1 MIEDMLEDLG
11 FEERDGLFERGW
23 DDSSILVRILGDS
36 VRLTWVD
43 EHHGREVLEEVSLEM
58 PEFDTEATEE
68 LERLAVAA
76 DYFDE
81 HGRKPPHGRKL
92 QGLSAFVGTL
102 ADVLIANGFQRVQM
116 SPEELAEGSQWW
128 TRDWARSYVFV
139 AEDPTTTRINWIS
152 KGTGRGVPTLSLIGG
167 IKIFTHPEYER
178 PREGKHP
185 SMVEY
190 LNLLMVLADGYD
202 EGQEPDPRA
211 LALRG
216 FESDKIVKR
225 CGCGRTYTQEQWG
238 KLKPLGIQVTEEA
251 GVRYFTSMANCVCG
265 STIATERQE
274 PM

>member
-92 QGLSAFVGTL
+92 QGLGEVS
-102 ADVLIANGFQRVQM
+102 
-116 SPEELAEGSQWW
+116 GSC
-128 TRDWARSYVFV
+128 DLGA
-139 AEDPTTTRINWIS
+139 
-152 KGTGRGVPTLSLIGG
+152 
-167 IKIFTHPEYER
+167 HER
-178 PREGKHP
+178 CSGCECGCHE
-185 SMVEY
+185 V
-190 LNLLMVLADGYD
+190 
-202 EGQEPDPRA
+202 
-211 LALRG
+211 
-216 FESDKIVKR
+216 IKR

-238 KLKPLGIQVTEEA
+238 ELKPLGTQVTEEA
-251 GVRYFTSMANCVCG
+251 GVRYFTVMANCVCG